1 MAVTGVRK
9 VYANQMAKTVFFWP
23 KDWPPVM
30 ISPLRA
36 PIKRPKANCTRQQ
49 ANDTAAMPAITPNES
64 LLCAIA
70 LDVMAMASDNAT
82 SHR

>member
-9 VYANQMAKTVFFWP
+9 VYANQMAKTVFFCP

-36 PIKRPKANCTRQQ
+36 PIKRPKANCARQHT
-49 ANDTAAMPAITPNES
+49 NETAAMPAITTMES
-64 LLCAIA
+64 CVCAIA
-70 LDVMAMASDNAT
+70 RDVIAIASDKAT